1 MKKKQ
6 KKKSKYDIY
15 DDKEDAYLEG
25 YSEAMDDLIETM
37 INFSMIDQ
45 DFLHFIL
52 RDFFTKHKKEWNKI
66 L

>member
-1 MKKKQ
+1 MKKQ

-25 YSEAMDDLIETM
+25 CSDTMDDMIVTLISF
-37 INFSMIDQ
+37 NMIDEG
-45 DFLHFIL
+45 FLHFIL
-52 RDFFTKHKKEWNKI
+52 RDFFTKHKKEWEEI

>member
-25 YSEAMDDLIETM
+25 YSDATDDKKIK
-37 INFSMIDQ
+37 IR
-45 DFLHFIL
+45 HL
-52 RDFFTKHKKEWNKI
+52 R
-66 L
+66 

>member
-1 MKKKQ
+1 MKKQ

-25 YSEAMDDLIETM
+25 YSDATDDMIETM
-37 INFSMIDQ
+37 ISFNMISE

>member
-1 MKKKQ
+1 MKKQ

-25 YSEAMDDLIETM
+25 CSDTMDDI
-37 INFSMIDQ
+37 IDDMIDF
-45 DFLHFIL
+45 DMIDERFLRFIL
-52 RDFFTKHKKEWNKI
+52 RDFFIKHKKEWEEI